1 MKNILFTGP
10 PRCGKS
16 TLIEKIVQ
24 KIDIPAS
31 GFFTREI
38 REKGRR
44 VGFSI
49 NTLDQKQGVLAHVRV
64 KSRWRVGKYGVNL
77 GDIDQIAVPS
87 MIPATSDS
95 LIVIDEIGKMECFS
109 ERFKKTLVWVLDSD
123 HPVIG
128 SIAMKGN
135 RFIQEVKE
143 RPDVLLVTVT
153 LKNRDELP
161 NRYFTGVYL
170 KLRELSPGSEND
182 HLTFKR
188 SNVTVNSLEI
198 LEDRLKKI
206 EKKIEDAKLHL
217 PAHSI
222 KPPVMITLLDLE
234 DERDAVMA
242 RINSIRKKNV

>member
-24 KIDIPAS
+24 KTDIPAS

-38 REKGRR
+38 LEKGRR

-64 KSRWRVGKYGVNL
+64 KSRRRVGKYGVNL
-77 GDIDQIAVPS
+77 ADIDQIAVPS
-87 MIPATSDS
+87 MIPAKSDT

-123 HPVIG
+123 HPVMG
-128 SIAMKGN
+128 SIAVKGN
-135 RFIQEVKE
+135 RFIEKIKE

-153 LKNRDELP
+153 LNNRDPLADL
-161 NRYFTGVYL
+161 YLAGDYL
-170 KLRELSPGSEND
+170 KFKDLSPESK
-182 HLTFKR
+182 T
-188 SNVTVNSLEI
+188 TI
-198 LEDRLKKI
+198 
-206 EKKIEDAKLHL
+206 
-217 PAHSI
+217 
-222 KPPVMITLLDLE
+222 
-234 DERDAVMA
+234 
-242 RINSIRKKNV
+242 